1 VIYEEPYTIPF
12 FLGTQKGNVNL
23 AMMVNALLMG
33 SEHQLDAAG
42 AGMDA
47 LLAHGL
53 GWVIT
58 QYELAIK
65 RMPAVETQVILGTQ
79 ARSYNK
85 LMTYR
90 DYWLATPAGE
100 RLVTM
105 RGAWVM
111 MDLQTRQLAPIL
123 PAFPEKVGAQFATHV
138 QRFKRLPKLDRIDVD
153 IPYRVRYF
161 DIDGNGHVNN
171 VHYFEWMEDSLG
183 ADFLQAHELTGVR
196 IKYAR
201 EVTYGSTPHA
211 QVQREGLVTRHQIVT
226 AGAINAEAEMTW
238 RTRQA

>member
-1 VIYEEPYTIPF
+1 MIYEEPYTIPF

-23 AMMVNALLMG
+23 AMLVNAMLMG
-33 SEHQLDAAG
+33 SEHQLDQAG
-42 AGMDA
+42 AGMEA

-58 QYELAIK
+58 QYELTIEK
-65 RMPAVETQVILGTQ
+65 MPPVESRVLLGTQ

-90 DYWLATPAGE
+90 DYWLATPAGQ
-100 RLVTM
+100 RLATM

-111 MDLQTRQLAPIL
+111 MDLTTRKLAPIL
-123 PAFPEKVGAQFATHV
+123 PEFPEKVGAQFDTHV
-138 QRFKRLPKLDRIDVD
+138 QRFKRLPKLTQIDVD
-153 IPYRVRYF
+153 VPYRVRYF

-183 ADFLQAHELTGVR
+183 AAFLQSHELATVR

-211 QVQREGLVTRHQIVT
+211 QAQIDGLTTRHQIVT
-226 AGAINAEAEMTW
+226 AGQINAEAEFTW
-238 RTRQA
+238 RVR